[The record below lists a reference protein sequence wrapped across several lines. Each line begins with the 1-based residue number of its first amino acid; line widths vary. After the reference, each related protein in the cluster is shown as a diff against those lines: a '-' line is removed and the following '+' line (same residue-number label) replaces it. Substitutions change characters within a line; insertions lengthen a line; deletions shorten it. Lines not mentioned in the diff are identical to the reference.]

1 MNVAFLDRDGTIVKD
16 YEDSTWSRITRPEF
30 IEGAISTLRKLQT
43 LDYRLIII
51 TNQYLINEGYI
62 SINQYH
68 QFTSLMLEE
77 LIRNEIEIT
86 DIFFCPHAKRE
97 QCNCMKSKTGM
108 IEAALTKY
116 TNIDLSESILIG
128 DSPVDVEL
136 ANQMNIKAF
145 KIGLPYGNSTNVTSL
160 YDVQNKL

>member
-1 MNVAFLDRDGTIVKD
+1 MKVAFLDRDGTIVND
-16 YEDSTWSRITRPEF
+16 YEDSTWSRITKPEF
-30 IEGAISTLRKLQT
+30 IEGSISTLKQLQT

-77 LIRNEIEIT
+77 LIRHNIEIT

-97 QCNCMKSKTGM
+97 QCKCMKPETGM
-108 IEAALTKY
+108 VEAALTKY
-116 TNIDLSESILIG
+116 PNINLSESLFIG

-145 KIGLPYGNSTNVTSL
+145 KIGSPYGNSTNVASL